1 MIMIIQASAMNGYS
15 IQASDGKIGTV
26 SDLLFDDD
34 TWLVRW
40 LVVDVGDW
48 LLGRKVLL
56 PSTALG
62 HLDKAEQ
69 KFSVRLSRHQ
79 VKNSPD
85 IDTSLPVSRHMETD
99 IYDYYG
105 WRPYWPNGLY
115 LGGFGY
121 PADSFASTPDS
132 VDGPGGLAPIDRH
145 LRSAHEIKGY
155 HIHATDGEIGHVDDL
170 LIEDGDWS
178 IHYLSVETSNW
189 WLGKE
194 VLISPR
200 SVQDIDWQERRI
212 SLDVDRARVK
222 GSPPYAPTT
231 QLDRIYENQFHDYY
245 GDGRALSR
253 R

>member
-1 MIMIIQASAMNGYS
+1 MMLTQASAMNGYS

-62 HLDKAEQ
+62 HLNREEEQ
-69 KFSVRLSRHQ
+69 FSVRLSQ
-79 VKNSPD
+79 QQIKASPD
-85 IDTSLPVSRHMETD
+85 IDTNLPVSRHMETD

-121 PADSFASTPDS
+121 PSDSFASTPDS
-132 VDGPGGLAPIDRH
+132 ADGPGGVAPIDRH
-145 LRSAHEIKGY
+145 LRSAHEIKGC

-189 WLGKE
+189 WTGKD

-200 SVQDIDWQERRI
+200 SVQDIDWQERVI

>member
-1 MIMIIQASAMNGYS
+1 MLIQASSMSGYS
-15 IQASDGKIGTV
+15 IHASDGNIGTV
-26 SDLLFDDD
+26 TDLLFDDD

-40 LVVDVGDW
+40 LVVDVGRW

-62 HLDKAEQ
+62 HLDIAGE
-69 KFSVRLSRHQ
+69 KFSVRLSRQQ
-79 VKNSPD
+79 VKASPD
-85 IDTSLPVSRHMETD
+85 IDTNLPVSRQMEAC

-105 WRPYWPNGLY
+105 WRPYWSNGFY

-121 PADSFASTPDS
+121 PAASLSSEPDL
-132 VDGPGGLAPIDRH
+132 DAAPNADRR
-145 LRSAHEIKGY
+145 LRSANEIKGY
-155 HIHATDGEIGHVDDL
+155 HIHATDGEIGHVEDL

-178 IHYLSVETSNW
+178 IHYLSVKTSNW
-189 WLGKE
+189 WVGRD

-212 SLDVDRARVK
+212 SLDVDRTRVK
-222 GSPPYAPTT
+222 GSPPYDPIT
-231 QLDRIYENQFHDYY
+231 QLDRLYERQFHDYY
-245 GDGRALSR
+245 GDGLAPSR